1 MSQPGTNYLLD
12 FKIALMSILEDVV
25 TSLSHD
31 IRCKWTWQ
39 VFHGTIIIRDLI
51 SAVQDSNGCG
61 IVCEE
66 N

>member
-1 MSQPGTNYLLD
+1 
-12 FKIALMSILEDVV
+12 MSILEDVV